1 MRALKNSAS
10 QLRTL
15 GLFPRY
21 TTRKAKIDTQS
32 TTNITAYIIAKAT
45 NSIFDFML
53 NPLKNIVI
61 IGDRILI
68 KPLESSNKTGS
79 GLYLPPSV
87 KEHDAVH
94 TGIVVRVG
102 PGYPIPANQDNDAIF
117 RGESPDAVKYMPLQ
131 VKEGDEAL
139 YLHAN
144 GYEIEVDNE
153 RYVIISQNAVLLVMR
168 PEVPDGID
176 DIDKM

>member
-1 MRALKNSAS
+1 
-10 QLRTL
+10 
-15 GLFPRY
+15 
-21 TTRKAKIDTQS
+21 
-32 TTNITAYIIAKAT
+32 
-45 NSIFDFML
+45 ML

-117 RGESPDAVKYMPLQ
+117 RGE
-131 VKEGDEAL
+131 
-139 YLHAN
+139 
-144 GYEIEVDNE
+144 
-153 RYVIISQNAVLLVMR
+153 
-168 PEVPDGID
+168 
-176 DIDKM
+176 